1 MTSLQGNLY
10 LANLIFIF
18 HCGIILFVLFAPFI
32 NIPAIFVLHITF
44 CISLFMHWYANSNIC
59 GLTILE
65 SQLRGLDSADTFSH
79 KFISPIYDISES
91 EWNNILWIITF
102 IVMCISI
109 YKLYH
114 TEKFKN
120 AWNCYMKL
128 EEFTWQKRFECFKS
142 LFVID

>member
-1 MTSLQGNLY
+1 MTKVL
-10 LANLIFIF
+10 LANIIYIF
-18 HCGIILFVLFAPFI
+18 HCGITLFVLFAPFV
-32 NIPAIFVLHITF
+32 NISAILILHITF

-79 KFISPIYDISES
+79 KFISPIYDISAT
-91 EWNNILWIITF
+91 EWNNIVWIITF

-114 TEKFKN
+114 NDKFKN
-120 AWNCYMKL
+120 AWDCYLKL
-128 EEFTWQKRFECFKS
+128 EEFTWSNIFVCFKT